1 MSNDTKM
8 IHDVATGE
16 INIIELTD
24 EEQAARNA
32 EIAAFEAAKAQAK
45 QEADELRQNKISAY
59 EKLGLT
65 PAEIEALLPSNI
77 ENEA

>member
-24 EEQAARNA
+24 QEQAARNA

-65 PAEIEALLPSNI
+65 PAEIEALLPSDI

>member
-1 MSNDTKM
+1 M
-8 IHDVATGE
+8 IHNVATGD
-16 INIIELTD
+16 IDIVELTD
-24 EEQAARNA
+24 QEQAARNA
-32 EIAAFEAAKAQAK
+32 EIAAYEAAKAQAK

-65 PAEIEALLPSNI
+65 PAEIEALLPSDI

>member
-1 MSNDTKM
+1 M

-16 INIIELTD
+16 INIIELTH

-65 PAEIEALLPSNI
+65 QTEIEALLPI
-77 ENEA
+77 DVENEA